1 MRIGCSL
8 INLFLI
14 VVCNIPASSLSN
26 IIHNNTYS
34 RIFVHCPLSL
44 ASSAEHSGICFIN
57 STSQAGYLVL
67 EVEKHAT
74 VVQISYDS
82 FFFCQNCGI
91 QTLHRNSLSPFE
103 CDGSVTLEHLRTNP
117 SLQCKSLIS
126 TRNGDEPASFY
137 SRVHLDSSI
146 FKDVSLDDSDGGLV
160 CGRGIRSETVEKC
173 IFHNITLSMDK
184 RSMGVEMG
192 GERREKCIMCDSEII
207 SGENG
212 IYGGI
217 ASGINGGHA
226 GRQYL
231 LFSSNCT
238 IIVNSRVNIGR
249 RREKGK
255 EKFSSRTQHTHQCSI
270 LLNSLSPLLH
280 PILSLDAL
288 SLTSP
293 HLLIMVVQYPSLPL
307 VLSVTHSLSLI
318 VSSLT
323 AFQKVLAG
331 QSTVGMHPHL
341 L

>member
-14 VVCNIPASSLSN
+14 VVCNIRAAPLSH
-26 IIHNNTYS
+26 ITHNTYS

-146 FKDVSLDDSDGGLV
+146 FKDVSLDDSYGGLV
-160 CGRGIRSETVEKC
+160 CGRGLKSETVEKY
-173 IFHNITLSMDK
+173 IFHNIS
-184 RSMGVEMG
+184 
-192 GERREKCIMCDSEII
+192 
-207 SGENG
+207 
-212 IYGGI
+212 
-217 ASGINGGHA
+217 
-226 GRQYL
+226 
-231 LFSSNCT
+231 
-238 IIVNSRVNIGR
+238 
-249 RREKGK
+249 
-255 EKFSSRTQHTHQCSI
+255 
-270 LLNSLSPLLH
+270 
-280 PILSLDAL
+280 
-288 SLTSP
+288 
-293 HLLIMVVQYPSLPL
+293 LLIMVVQYPSLPL